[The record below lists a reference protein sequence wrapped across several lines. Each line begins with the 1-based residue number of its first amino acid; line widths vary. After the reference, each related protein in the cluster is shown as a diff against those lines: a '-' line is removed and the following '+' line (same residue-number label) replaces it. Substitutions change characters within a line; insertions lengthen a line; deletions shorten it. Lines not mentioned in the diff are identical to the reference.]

1 MSKPTIL
8 AAAAVATFLGAASDA
23 RAEPLLDK
31 GTRELSVHVDLDFEG
46 PVGDT
51 IAADAGFGWFV
62 RAGLLLRATGS
73 YAILEDVAAED
84 SDYRTTELGVA
95 AEYHFLREGRYV
107 PYLGLGAG
115 WRSTEFADVTR
126 RGATWGPRGGLKLFL
141 ADNVALDFEVV
152 YRLAG
157 DDLFV
162 NDFAIEDTDLAS
174 SIGLR
179 LTF

>member
-1 MSKPTIL
+1 MSKPAIL
-8 AAAAVATFLGAASDA
+8 AITAVAALFGAAAAVA
-23 RAEPLLDK
+23 EPLLGK

-62 RAGLLLRATGS
+62 RDGLLLRATAS

-84 SDYRTTELGVA
+84 SDYRTSELGVA
-95 AEYHFLREGRYV
+95 AEFHFLRERRFV
-107 PYLGLGAG
+107 PYFGLGAG

-126 RGATWGPRGGLKLFL
+126 RGLTYGPRAGLKLFV

-152 YRLAG
+152 YRAGG
-157 DDLFV
+157 DDVFV
-162 NDFAIEDTDLAS
+162 NDFVVENTDLSTA
-174 SIGLR
+174 IGLR
-179 LTF
+179 VCF